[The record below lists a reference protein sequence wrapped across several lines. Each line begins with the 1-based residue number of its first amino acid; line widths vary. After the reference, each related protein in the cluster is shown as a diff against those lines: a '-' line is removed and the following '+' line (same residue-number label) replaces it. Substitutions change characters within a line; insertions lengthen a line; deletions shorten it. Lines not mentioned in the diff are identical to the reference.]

1 MINDFSLIAC
11 HECDLLYKIDRSS
24 RQGVARCQRCGAVLA
39 KHERHKLE
47 LTIALTITG
56 MVLFVVANAFPI
68 LSMRFEG
75 QVTEMLL
82 FTGVKRLHDQG
93 MWPLAILVFL
103 TSIGLPFARLMAL
116 LYVFIPI
123 KFNRTPWKMAVVFRL
138 IYSLHPWSM
147 IEVLMLGILVS
158 IVKLTALATIMPGI
172 ALWSF
177 AVLIFVLA
185 ATATSLDPDLV
196 WERFEIG
203 TPSSLY

>member
-1 MINDFSLIAC
+1 MSNYFSLIAC
-11 HECDLLYKIDRSS
+11 HECDLLYKIDRNP
-24 RQGVARCQRCGAVLA
+24 RQGVVKCQRCGAVLV

-47 LTIALTITG
+47 HTIALTITG
-56 MVLFVVANAFPI
+56 LVLFVVANAFPI
-68 LSMRFEG
+68 LNFRFEG
-75 QVTEMLL
+75 QVTEMIL
-82 FTGVKRLHDQG
+82 FTSVKSLYDQQ

-103 TSIGLPFARLMAL
+103 TSIALPLARLMAL

-123 KFNRTPWKMAVVFRL
+123 KLNRTPWKVAVIFRL

-158 IVKLTALATIMPGI
+158 IVKLSALATIIPGV

-177 AVLIFVLA
+177 AALIFVLA
-185 ATATSLDPDLV
+185 ATATRLDPDLV
-196 WERFEIG
+196 WERFETG

>member
-1 MINDFSLIAC
+1 MMNSFSLIAC
-11 HECDLLYKIDRSS
+11 QECDLLYKIDRSP
-24 RQGVARCQRCGAVLA
+24 RQGVAKCQRCGAVLV
-39 KHERHKLE
+39 KHERHRLE
-47 LTIALTITG
+47 LTIALAITG
-56 MVLFVVANAFPI
+56 MVLFIVANAFPI

-75 QVTEMLL
+75 QVTEMIL
-82 FTGVKRLHDQG
+82 FTSVKSLYDQG

-103 TSIGLPFARLMAL
+103 TSIALPLARLMAL

-158 IVKLTALATIMPGI
+158 IVKLTALATIIPGV

-177 AVLIFVLA
+177 AALIFVLA
-185 ATATSLDPDLV
+185 ATASSLDPDLV
-196 WERFEIG
+196 WDRFDKDA
-203 TPSSLY
+203 PSSLY